1 MKQYSKGPWWLSDKQ
16 PDAVLTADPSA
27 SEGYRYAEDNLQY
40 YGGHLVAESI
50 APQNRPLIA
59 AAPDMLEACEEALA
73 WIQDHTLVIALDV
86 KDSLRMAIAK
96 AKGQSPA

>member
-1 MKQYSKGPWWLSDKQ
+1 MVEHSKGPWWLSDKQ

-27 SEGYRYAEDNLQY
+27 SEGLRYAEDNFQY

-59 AAPDMLEACEEALA
+59 AAPELLDALEVLVEKYGEIKYDEAL
-73 WIQDHTLVIALDV
+73 VKKVEAL
-86 KDSLRMAIAK
+86 IAK
-96 AKGQSPA
+96 AKGQNPA